1 MHSVRV
7 CSFLSDV
14 FCLFCHCVLFQ
25 PHSHSGHYLF
35 VTVIICSNLSWYL
48 ILQVMWCFIVGD
60 CVLCAASL
68 WKYVSQWIDHSFWTR
83 ISFPTQTSRL
93 PREVVWC
100 YSTVSVVPCGEKT
113 KNIRTTPSF
122 PISFVTI
129 TEVASGEHLNSYS
142 YCMPFIAVYFG
153 KGSMVVFPSYL
164 LLACLCGWLLL
175 VRCFVDFAPFIHE
188 CISHSYF

>member
-100 YSTVSVVPCGEKT
+100 YSTVSVVPCRAET
-113 KNIRTTPSF
+113 KNVRTTPSF
-122 PISFVTI
+122 PVSFVIVI
-129 TEVASGEHLNSYS
+129 TFDILFLTV
-142 YCMPFIAVYFG
+142 AVYNCPFWWMLYG
-153 KGSMVVFPSYL
+153 CSIPFLSILTIVAIWLVIVFF
-164 LLACLCGWLLL
+164 CWFCTG
-175 VRCFVDFAPFIHE
+175 
-188 CISHSYF
+188 HSCM